1 MNYKNG
7 KIYLDEKNQYNNFMS
22 INNTDYELIVLDPY
36 NPTGKGSNSSVY
48 KLVSDEENED
58 LVIKFCNSPC
68 KEYDDSADD
77 RIAMFKREV
86 EALKIAEK
94 KKINNIIKIF
104 FVGCQKINNKYF
116 MFYVMEYAKS
126 DLKEYLKGKELT
138 IQQKILIC
146 YDILQAV
153 ENLHNLNIYHRDIK
167 PDNFLLVGDNWKIG
181 DLGLIAFR
189 GKDTEDIKY
198 KKMIGPKGFM
208 SPEATNRFYV
218 NLENMSCEIDCQID
232 EKSDIFQLGKLFWYI
247 LQGDVPTGQLTAE
260 DFKLDDKFFNN
271 ILIPMLQYSKAR
283 RSDIN
288 TLKKS
293 FVPIRKDNGL

>member
-1 MNYKNG
+1 MNYKKG
-7 KIYLDEKNQYNNFMS
+7 KIYLDEKNKYNNFMS
-22 INNTDYELIVLDPY
+22 INNTDYELAVLDPN

-68 KEYDDSADD
+68 KEYDNSADH
-77 RIAMFKREV
+77 RIAMFDREV

-94 KKINNIIKIF
+94 NKINNIIKIF
-104 FVGCQKINNKYF
+104 FDGHQKINNRYF
-116 MFYVMEYAKS
+116 KFYVMEYAGS

-153 ENLHNLNIYHRDIK
+153 ENLHNLDIYHRDIK

-189 GKDTEDIKY
+189 EEDEKNIKY
-198 KKMIGPKGFM
+198 KGMIGPKGFM
-208 SPEATNRFYV
+208 SPEATNKFYF
-218 NLENMSCEIDCQID
+218 NSENTLCNVDCNID

-247 LQGDVPTGQLTAE
+247 LQGDVPTGQLE
-260 DFKLDDKFFNN
+260 IQDFKLGDRLKFRVS
-271 ILIPMLQYSKAR
+271 L
-283 RSDIN
+283 
-288 TLKKS
+288 
-293 FVPIRKDNGL
+293 V